1 MTKEKTDLLQGT
13 LDLLI
18 LRILD
23 SGKRH
28 GYSIAKRIEQISEEV
43 LSVQQGSLYPALHR
57 LEKRA
62 LIEAEWGRTET
73 KRRARFYRITGEGKK
88 HLGEEVRYWRQF
100 TGAINLV
107 LQHG

>member
-1 MTKEKTDLLQGT
+1 MANGKADLFQGT

-28 GYSIAKRIEQISEEV
+28 GFSIAKRIEQISEEV

-57 LEKRA
+57 LEKRS

-73 KRRARFYRITGEGKK
+73 KRRARFYRITGAGKK
-88 HLGEEVRYWRQF
+88 HLGDEVRYWRQF